1 MVKRIHGAT
10 NDNKRPALDG
20 LFDTLQKKCK
30 TSELGDYVLS
40 NHKVTKY
47 VVQKKQKLHQQVFYT
62 SKANILRSIATY
74 YTAGVM
80 GKRKYQAVR
89 VSSSMTSSTKK
100 RGGKT
105 AITFM
110 PECTIPKLLTYNNLV
125 EEIQK
130 IDIGVVQSV
139 TEVFPTCLDDENT
152 SGCFRDLR
160 AYLPRLA
167 TFYLNMQTRR
177 DALKWFG
184 ETEGTFLVAFG
195 GDGCPF
201 GKNETAC
208 SFLVSFLNAGKRVA
222 STSDNF
228 LVFGANCEE
237 TSRLV
242 SRYVQSVYKQIH
254 DLVGKVFEINGIHVT
269 FKFKELPNDMKML
282 AMLGGELSNAAT
294 YFSSFA
300 NICQHDLTDLNGK
313 FGYDPT
319 CKWKPWSFKERI
331 RVANSV
337 ENFKKSLEKKKISM
351 KTKRSKVTEFIAGK
365 KSRQEFPPLLGELID
380 NAHVEPLHLKNNAWQ
395 YFFKTL
401 LKEALGKSELLRA
414 ISTFAD
420 VPTSS
425 VFYKVIHSLQYEV
438 KAKRLAK
445 KVKKWFDE
453 TQGKQA
459 DLQYRFT
466 GKESRLFCHNFMQ
479 LIKSLSSESDSK
491 KQKQTVLALVYI
503 GVRLR
508 DCCSIFNR
516 FDMKETD
523 ISKLN
528 CLAVEYF
535 RANAMFL
542 PTSVN
547 PTIWTIGHVL
557 PVHVKQVFNAYGQ
570 GFLTVTM
577 EGREAKHVA
586 LQRLSFN
593 TTYQKRW
600 QEVFRHEFIMLI
612 WLPEQG
618 HEPCSYTPSKSVYI
632 PPRVFD
638 DPLCCYCGL
647 QKADQTDSGCSF
659 CTDPLLT
666 LIHESVGQGKILP
679 GLAK

>member
-1 MVKRIHGAT
+1 M
-10 NDNKRPALDG
+10 
-20 LFDTLQKKCK
+20 
-30 TSELGDYVLS
+30 
-40 NHKVTKY
+40 
-47 VVQKKQKLHQQVFYT
+47 KKQKLHQQTFHT
-62 SKANILRSIATY
+62 SMANILRSIATY
-74 YTAGVM
+74 YTSGVM

-89 VSSSMTSSTKK
+89 VASSMTSCAKK

-110 PECTIPKLLTYNNLV
+110 PNCPIPKLLTYNALIS
-125 EEIQK
+125 EINK

-139 TEVFPTCLDDENT
+139 TDVFPTYIEDENI

-167 TFYLNMQTRR
+167 AFYLNMQTRR

-184 ETEGTFLVAFG
+184 ETEGKFLVAFG

-201 GKNETAC
+201 GKNGTAC

-222 STSDNF
+222 SNSDNF
-228 LVFGANCEE
+228 LVFGSNCEE
-237 TSRLV
+237 TSKLV
-242 SRYVQSVYKQIH
+242 KGYVQSVYKQIH
-254 DLVGKVFEINGIHVT
+254 DLVGKVFEINGLHVT
-269 FKFKELPNDMKML
+269 FQFQEFPNDMKML
-282 AMLGGELSNAAT
+282 AMLAGELSNAAT

-300 NICQHDLTDLNGK
+300 NVSQHDLTDLNGK
-313 FGYDPT
+313 FGYDTT
-319 CKWKPWSFKERI
+319 CKWKPWSFERRI

-337 ENFKKSLEKKKISM
+337 EKFKKALESKKIAE
-351 KTKRSKVTEFIAGK
+351 KTKRSKVTQFISSQ
-365 KSRQEFPPLLGELID
+365 KSRQEFPPLIGEFIN
-380 NAHVEPLHLKNNAWQ
+380 NAHVEPLHIKNNAWQ

-401 LKEALGKSELLRA
+401 LKEALGKSGLSRSY
-414 ISTFAD
+414 STFAD
-420 VPTSS
+420 VPTNSC
-425 VFYKVIHSLQYEV
+425 FYKVIYSLQYEV
-438 KAKRLAK
+438 KANRLAK

-453 TQGKQA
+453 TQGRQA

-479 LIKSLSSESDSK
+479 LIKSLSSEGDSK

-503 GVRLR
+503 GTRLR

-528 CLAVEYF
+528 SLAVEYF
-535 RANAMFL
+535 RANAMFI

-557 PVHVKQVFNAYGQ
+557 PMHVKQVFDAYNQ
-570 GFLTVTM
+570 GFLTVKM

-593 TTYQKRW
+593 TTHKKKWEQI
-600 QEVFRHEFIMLI
+600 FRHEFIMLI

-638 DPLCCYCGL
+638 DPSYCYCGL
-647 QKADQTDSGCSF
+647 QKADQTDTGCSF
-659 CTDPLLT
+659 CTDPLLC
-666 LIHESVGQGKILP
+666 LIHESVSQGKILP
-679 GLAK
+679 GLDK

>member
-1 MVKRIHGAT
+1 
-10 NDNKRPALDG
+10 
-20 LFDTLQKKCK
+20 
-30 TSELGDYVLS
+30 
-40 NHKVTKY
+40 
-47 VVQKKQKLHQQVFYT
+47 
-62 SKANILRSIATY
+62 
-74 YTAGVM
+74 M

>member
-254 DLVGKVFEINGIHVT
+254 DLVGKVFEIHGIHVT

>member
-89 VSSSMTSSTKK
+89 ISSSMTSSTKK

-139 TEVFPTCLDDENT
+139 TEVFPAYLDDENI

-167 TFYLNMQTRR
+167 TFYLNMQTCR

-208 SFLVSFLNAGKRVA
+208 SFLLSFLNAGKRVA
-222 STSDNF
+222 SSSDNF

-300 NICQHDLTDLNGK
+300 NVCQHDLTDLNGK

-337 ENFKKSLEKKKISM
+337 ENFKKSLERKKISK
-351 KTKRSKVTEFIAGK
+351 KTKRSKVTEFISGK

-401 LKEALGKSELLRA
+401 LKEALGKSGLLPA

-479 LIKSLSSESDSK
+479 LIKSLSSEDDTK

-528 CLAVEYF
+528 CLAIEYF

-557 PVHVKQVFNAYGQ
+557 PMHVKQVFNAYGQ

-632 PPRVFD
+632 PPSVFD
-638 DPLCCYCGL
+638 DPLRCYCGL

-666 LIHESVGQGKILP
+666 LIHESVGQGKILS

>member
-1 MVKRIHGAT
+1 
-10 NDNKRPALDG
+10 
-20 LFDTLQKKCK
+20 
-30 TSELGDYVLS
+30 
-40 NHKVTKY
+40 
-47 VVQKKQKLHQQVFYT
+47 
-62 SKANILRSIATY
+62 
-74 YTAGVM
+74 
-80 GKRKYQAVR
+80 
-89 VSSSMTSSTKK
+89 MTSSTKK

-139 TEVFPTCLDDENT
+139 TEVFPTYLDDENI

-167 TFYLNMQTRR
+167 TFYLNMQTCR
-177 DALKWFG
+177 DALKWFV

-201 GKNETAC
+201 GKNETTC
-208 SFLVSFLNAGKRVA
+208 SFLLSFLNAGKRVA
-222 STSDNF
+222 SSSDNF

-300 NICQHDLTDLNGK
+300 NVCQHDLTDLNGK

-337 ENFKKSLEKKKISM
+337 ENFKKSLERKKISK

-365 KSRQEFPPLLGELID
+365 KTRQEFPPLLGELID
-380 NAHVEPLHLKNNAWQ
+380 SAHVEPLHMKNNAWQ

-401 LKEALGKSELLRA
+401 LKEALGKSGLLPV

-438 KAKRLAK
+438 KAKCLAK

-466 GKESRLFCHNFMQ
+466 GKESRLFCHNYMQ
-479 LIKSLSSESDSK
+479 LIKSLSSEGDSK

-528 CLAVEYF
+528 CLAIEYF
-535 RANAMFL
+535 RANVMFL

-557 PVHVKQVFNAYGQ
+557 PMHVKQVFNAYGQ

-600 QEVFRHEFIMLI
+600 QQVFRHEFIMLI

-632 PPRVFD
+632 PLRVFD

-647 QKADQTDSGCSF
+647 QKADQTDSGSSF

-679 GLAK
+679 GVAK

>member
-139 TEVFPTCLDDENT
+139 TEVFPTYLDDENT
-152 SGCFRDLR
+152 TGCFRDLR

-351 KTKRSKVTEFIAGK
+351 KTK
-365 KSRQEFPPLLGELID
+365 Q
-380 NAHVEPLHLKNNAWQ
+380 
-395 YFFKTL
+395 
-401 LKEALGKSELLRA
+401 
-414 ISTFAD
+414 
-420 VPTSS
+420 
-425 VFYKVIHSLQYEV
+425 
-438 KAKRLAK
+438 
-445 KVKKWFDE
+445 
-453 TQGKQA
+453 
-459 DLQYRFT
+459 
-466 GKESRLFCHNFMQ
+466 
-479 LIKSLSSESDSK
+479 
-491 KQKQTVLALVYI
+491 
-503 GVRLR
+503 
-508 DCCSIFNR
+508 
-516 FDMKETD
+516 
-523 ISKLN
+523 
-528 CLAVEYF
+528 
-535 RANAMFL
+535 
-542 PTSVN
+542 
-547 PTIWTIGHVL
+547 
-557 PVHVKQVFNAYGQ
+557 
-570 GFLTVTM
+570 
-577 EGREAKHVA
+577 
-586 LQRLSFN
+586 
-593 TTYQKRW
+593 
-600 QEVFRHEFIMLI
+600 
-612 WLPEQG
+612 
-618 HEPCSYTPSKSVYI
+618 
-632 PPRVFD
+632 
-638 DPLCCYCGL
+638 
-647 QKADQTDSGCSF
+647 
-659 CTDPLLT
+659 
-666 LIHESVGQGKILP
+666 
-679 GLAK
+679 